1 MKEREEE
8 DVLLKG
14 TAKERSSKH
23 QVCWSTALS
32 QVHER
37 HFSRSLL
44 FGECTLVLV
53 HGVKRSIPAW
63 ESGLPCAETICA
75 LKRMMK
81 RD

>member
-1 MKEREEE
+1 
-8 DVLLKG
+8 VLLTG

-23 QVCWSTALS
+23 QMCWSTALS

-44 FGECTLVLV
+44 FGGCAPVLV
-53 HGVKRSIPAW
+53 RCLRGSIPAW
-63 ESGLPCAETICA
+63 ERGLPCAETICA
-75 LKRMMK
+75 LNERAK